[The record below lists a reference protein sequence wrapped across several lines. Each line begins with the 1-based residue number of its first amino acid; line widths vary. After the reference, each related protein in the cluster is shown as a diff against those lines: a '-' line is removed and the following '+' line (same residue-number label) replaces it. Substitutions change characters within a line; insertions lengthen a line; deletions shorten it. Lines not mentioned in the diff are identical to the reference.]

1 MKTETD
7 VVIVGTGAAGL
18 FCALNLPRDTRIIML
33 TKSDLESSDSFLA
46 QGGISV
52 LRDEEDY
59 DSFFEDTMRAGHYEN
74 RRESVDLMIRGSRD
88 VIDKL
93 VGYGVEFEHRTKD
106 GLTETAGKEAAVGG
120 GTEAAGD
127 ASAGGGTGIAGAKA
141 SSEEFLYTREGA
153 HSKPRI
159 LYHKDITGKE
169 ITSRLLEQVKR
180 LENVTLYE
188 YTAMTDIIVEN
199 GVCVGIL
206 AEHTKSGRQ
215 GETDSEAA
223 ALREH
228 PEEDGI
234 LQGEDACREREK
246 AEAPGEDAGREQM
259 EIRAGYTI
267 FATGGIGGQYAHS
280 TNFPHLTGDAIEIS
294 KKHGIRLEHL
304 DYVQFH
310 PTTLYS
316 KKPGRRFLI
325 SESVRGEG
333 AVLYNKKKERFVDEL
348 LPRDVVAAAIREQ
361 MEKDGTDFV
370 YLSMEHIEKE
380 TILRHFPN
388 IYQRCLEEG
397 YDVLKECIPV
407 VPAQHYFMGGVWV
420 DSDSRTSMPHLF
432 AVGETSCNGVHGAN
446 RLASNSLLE
455 SLVFAKRAAMKIRE
469 EMEGRCRGES
479 DGI

>member
-1 MKTETD
+1 MKMEAD
-7 VVIVGTGAAGL
+7 VVIVGTGVAGL
-18 FCALNLPRDTRIIML
+18 FSALNLPGDTKIIMI

-59 DSFFEDTMRAGHYEN
+59 DSYFEDTMRAGHYEN
-74 RRESVDLMIRGSRD
+74 RKESVDIMIRGSRD

-93 VGYGVEFEHRTKD
+93 VVFGVEFEH
-106 GLTETAGKEAAVGG
+106 EQEAEG
-120 GTEAAGD
+120 
-127 ASAGGGTGIAGAKA
+127 
-141 SSEEFLYTREGA
+141 EFLYTREGA

-159 LYHKDITGKE
+159 MYHKDITGKE
-169 ITSRLLEQVKR
+169 ITSKLLEQVKR

-188 YTAMTDIIVEN
+188 YTAMTDILVEN
-199 GVCVGIL
+199 GACAGIL
-206 AEHTKSGRQ
+206 AERTKSGRQ
-215 GETDSEAA
+215 VETDSEAA
-223 ALREH
+223 DLS
-228 PEEDGI
+228 
-234 LQGEDACREREK
+234 
-246 AEAPGEDAGREQM
+246 REQM

-267 FATGGIGGQYAHS
+267 FATGGIGGQYTHS

-388 IYQRCLEEG
+388 IYQRCMEEG

-420 DSDSRTSMPHLF
+420 DSVSRTSIPRLF

-469 EMEGRCRGES
+469 EMECRRRDDS
-479 DGI
+479 DDIE